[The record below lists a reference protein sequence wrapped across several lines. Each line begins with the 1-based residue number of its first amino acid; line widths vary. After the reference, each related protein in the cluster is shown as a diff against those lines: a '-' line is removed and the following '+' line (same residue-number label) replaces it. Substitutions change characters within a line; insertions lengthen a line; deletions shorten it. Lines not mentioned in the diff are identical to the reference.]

1 MTRVTNKNFAA
12 IELYMHANKLRVN
25 SDKKHLL
32 VVTNSVGGELR
43 GQEAA
48 EQREAVSLTAGGER
62 IKQTTNFNQ

>member
-32 VVTNSVGGELR
+32 VVTNSVGGVLR
-43 GQEAA
+43 GRKQ
-48 EQREAVSLTAGGER
+48 QSGG
-62 IKQTTNFNQ
+62 KQCP